1 MTSHKDCRDI
11 RRSPNMKYLLLV
23 IAGNPSLVL
32 DIVILGPPMPKMVV
46 CNISLA
52 VFSWQFRNHEY
63 NLINLIATVIT
74 IIPLF
79 ELDIG

>member
-1 MTSHKDCRDI
+1 
-11 RRSPNMKYLLLV
+11 MKYLLLV

-52 VFSWQFRNHEY
+52 VFS
-63 NLINLIATVIT
+63 
-74 IIPLF
+74 
-79 ELDIG
+79 